1 MSSLQNAEPNAL
13 CPAYSSLRSYGEK
26 QKQRQVVFLG
36 GTKTEYT
43 EESKLL
49 LGKDTLKAIRTDWC
63 SSVWKG
69 QIWAVMAGVFGDF
82 LWWAMIL
89 FRRAHQVKLKQRC
102 ALTGNG
108 VAPPPGVCQNC
119 LSSSYTG
126 FTHFILLCFVVC
138 VCLFG
143 GLRGWGVGVVW
154 LWGFWFF
161 VLFLSF
167 MVSDC
172 LFCSWCHIFEKNKT
186 VIIR

>member
-26 QKQRQVVFLG
+26 QKQRQVVFFG

-89 FRRAHQVKLKQRC
+89 FHRAHQVKLKQRC

-126 FTHFILLCFVVC
+126 FTHFILLCFVVF
-138 VCLFG
+138 VCLFVLG
-143 GLRGWGVGVVW
+143 VEGLGLFGCGV
-154 LWGFWFF
+154 FD
-161 VLFLSF
+161 S
-167 MVSDC
+167 
-172 LFCSWCHIFEKNKT
+172 LFCFLVSWFLFVCFVADATYLKKT
-186 VIIR
+186 KQSL